1 MNGRP
6 TARLSQGEF
15 IALMAMLVAT
25 VAFSIDAMLPALPEI
40 ARELTPDAPNAAQ
53 LILTSFVLGIGIG
66 TLVMGPL
73 SDSFGRRRVMM
84 GGAALYCV
92 AAMAAW
98 AAPTLE
104 GVLIA
109 RVVQGLGAAA
119 PRVVSLAMVRD
130 LYRGR
135 EMARVVSFIMMVFTL
150 VPAVAPLMG
159 AGIIALTGWRGIF
172 LAFLCFAVVSMLW
185 LGLRQP
191 ETLPVAARRPL
202 QARALWAALREV
214 LGHPVIRSAIAA
226 QTLIFAALFGTLSST
241 QPIFDVTFGRGD
253 SFPMWFAVIAVI
265 AGTASLLNAALV
277 VRLGMRFLVT
287 AALGAQ
293 VAASL
298 AMAGI
303 TAWGGLPDAVA
314 FPVYIAWTTG
324 VFFMAGLT
332 LGNLN
337 ALALEPVGH
346 IAGMAASAVGAIATV
361 GAVVFAVPLGLAFDG
376 TPLPLAVGIAVLSG
390 GALVLMRRMP
400 R

>member
-1 MNGRP
+1 
-6 TARLSQGEF
+6 
-15 IALMAMLVAT
+15 MAMLVAT

-40 ARELTPDAPNAAQ
+40 AQELTPAAPNAAQ

-98 AAPTLE
+98 ASPTLE

-191 ETLPVAARRPL
+191 ETLPVEARRPL
-202 QARALWAALREV
+202 QARALWASLREV

-241 QPIFDVTFGRGD
+241 QPIFDVTFGRGA
-253 SFPMWFAVIAVI
+253 SFPLWFAVIAVI
-265 AGTASLLNAALV
+265 AGSASLLNAALV
-277 VRLGMRFLVT
+277 MRLGMRFLVT

-293 VAASL
+293 VLASL